1 MTTIYESGQLGHTR
15 LKNRIVMAP
24 LTRTRAELDGT
35 PNDLLVEHYRQRAGF
50 GLIIA
55 EGTWPVTEGRTWY
68 HQPGI
73 ETQQHQDGWEKVT
86 NAVHE
91 AGGSIFLQVMHGG
104 RISHEEMTGTGR
116 IVAPS
121 AIPGPNPIRIKDG
134 KAPAPVPHELT
145 KDEIQQIQDE
155 FAEAA
160 KRAIAAGFDGIELHG
175 ANGYLINQFFS
186 PGANTRTDE
195 YGGSPENRARFA
207 IELTNRVAAE
217 IGADKVG
224 IRLSPGQNIQGADE
238 TDPADTRAT
247 YLHFAESI
255 PELAYLH
262 IVNPDPASALV
273 QDLTRAANTTL
284 IANTGFAEVT
294 TKEVAEGTVANGH
307 ADAVSIGRLA
317 MANPDLPYRWENNL
331 PENEVNQ
338 ATVYGNGPEGYT
350 DYPSY
355 E

>member
-1 MTTIYESGQLGHTR
+1 MTTIYESGQLGHTS

-50 GLIIA
+50 GLIIS
-55 EGTWPVTEGRTWY
+55 EGTWPVIEGRTWY

-73 ETQQHQDGWEKVT
+73 ETQQQQDAWEKVT
-86 NAVHE
+86 SAVHE
-91 AGGSIFLQVMHGG
+91 AGGAIFLQIMHGG
-104 RISHEEMTGTGR
+104 RISHEELTGTGR

-121 AIPGPNPIRIKDG
+121 AIPGPNSIRIKDG

-145 KDEIQQIQDE
+145 KDEIQQIQEE

-160 KRAIAAGFDGIELHG
+160 TRAIAASFDGIELHG

-186 PGANTRTDE
+186 PAANSRTDE
-195 YGGSPENRARFA
+195 YGGTPENRARFA

-224 IRLSPGQNIQGADE
+224 IRLSPGQNIQAADE

-247 YLHFAESI
+247 YLHFAENI

-273 QDLTRAANTTL
+273 QDLTKAARTKL
-284 IANTGFAEVT
+284 IANTGVAEVT
-294 TKEVAEGTVANGH
+294 TKEVAESIVGNGY

-317 MANPDLPYRWENNL
+317 MSNPDLPYRWENDL

-350 DYPSY
+350 DYPFY